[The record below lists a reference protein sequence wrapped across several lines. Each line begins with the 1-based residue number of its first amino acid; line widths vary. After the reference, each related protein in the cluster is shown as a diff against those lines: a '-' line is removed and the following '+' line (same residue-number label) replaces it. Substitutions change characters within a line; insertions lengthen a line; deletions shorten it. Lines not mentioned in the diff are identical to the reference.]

1 MRVSS
6 ANRNLAGH
14 IYQPQTGNPML
25 MPSRLIACLALSGVL
40 ALFVGTGLHPM
51 HADPNHAHAAF
62 AEYAADRHWVASH
75 LLQLLGVA
83 LMAAALLLLAQR
95 LHGSR
100 AEPLAR
106 LAAMTTTA
114 GLALAGALQAVDG
127 IALKAMVDALATAPA
142 GEHAALFHATFA
154 VRQIEI
160 GLASISCLLFGVS
173 VCLYSGALWQAPQ
186 RPAWLP
192 LLGLASGLPTAAAG
206 AAMAYDGFSERVML
220 INMPA
225 NLLLLAWMLGLAW
238 HAWHRPPAGV

>member
-106 LAAMTTTA
+106 LATMTTTA
-114 GLALAGALQAVDG
+114 GLALGMELVRDRKTLEPAAEETSRLINLIRDEGVLVGSEGILGNIVKLRPPIVFKREHADQVVAAVDR
-127 IALKAMVDALATAPA
+127 ALAK
-142 GEHAALFHATFA
+142 
-154 VRQIEI
+154 V
-160 GLASISCLLFGVS
+160 
-173 VCLYSGALWQAPQ
+173 
-186 RPAWLP
+186 
-192 LLGLASGLPTAAAG
+192 
-206 AAMAYDGFSERVML
+206 
-220 INMPA
+220 
-225 NLLLLAWMLGLAW
+225 
-238 HAWHRPPAGV
+238 